1 MKESEFN
8 YFIIAFIAGMFI
20 HYNIKQICKV
30 GLLEGAGAD
39 CPWYKPGI
47 IFSACKTKPDATP
60 TVADK
65 CGYLNYFFSLTGIW
79 DPCEKGATPWS

>member
-8 YFIIAFIAGMFI
+8 YFIIAFIVGMFI

-47 IFSACKTKPDATP
+47 IFSSCKTTP
-60 TVADK
+60 TTAPKVAEK
-65 CGYLNYFFSLTGIW
+65 CGYLNYLFFFLGW
-79 DPCEKGATPWS
+79 DPCKKGATPWS

>member
-30 GLLEGAGAD
+30 GLLEGADAD
-39 CPWYKPGI
+39 CPWYKPSL
-47 IFSACKTKPDATP
+47 IFSSCKTTTTTTP
-60 TVADK
+60 TYAK
-65 CGYLNYFFSLTGIW
+65 TCNWYNKYFSIFPGV
-79 DPCEKGATPWS
+79 DPCQP